1 MMLRSLNRTFLSRPM
16 MKMDVGQEAKRYKH
30 AGRIKVYL
38 RILMKKKKHILAHLT
53 GSVNPDPYS
62 LGLP

>member
-1 MMLRSLNRTFLSRPM
+1 

-38 RILMKKKKHILAHLT
+38 RILMKKKNTLWLIQLAQ
-53 GSVNPDPYS
+53 
-62 LGLP
+62 